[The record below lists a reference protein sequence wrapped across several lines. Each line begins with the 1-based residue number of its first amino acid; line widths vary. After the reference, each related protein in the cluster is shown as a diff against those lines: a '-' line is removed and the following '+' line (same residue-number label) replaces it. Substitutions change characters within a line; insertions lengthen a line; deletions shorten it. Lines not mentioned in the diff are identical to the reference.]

1 MLKEYPKVLVAIP
14 TYEGKDYVFAE
25 NFAAVK
31 GFDYP
36 NYDYV
41 YIDNSK
47 GTSYLKKLRQRGAR
61 AVRVPRGN
69 NSRQALCN
77 AQNYARGKVFS
88 EGYDYL
94 LFVESD
100 LIPRPDTI
108 KRLLKHDKDVVGS
121 LYYLE
126 SETNDLIPKH
136 KVHGFLEAC
145 SLLGVDIS
153 SLNLGEVETKGYLEL
168 KDFKMRSPCVF
179 YVKPSTDGGMGAT
192 RLIKPSEIKALYEK
206 PLQVVHGV
214 GLGCTLIK
222 RSIVNNYVFWWDEN
236 PNNENKHSDV
246 YFYMDLHRDNV
257 KVYLDTTVVVPH
269 YPSKWSDVKDR

>member
-1 MLKEYPKVLVAIP
+1 MAIP
-14 TYEGKDYVFAE
+14 TYEGKDYIFAE
-25 NFAAVK
+25 NFKAVK

-47 GTSYLKKLRQRGAR
+47 GTSYLKKLRQRGAK
-61 AVRVPRGN
+61 AVQVPRGK

-100 LIPRPDTI
+100 LLPRPDTI
-108 KRLLKHDKDVVGS
+108 KRLLSRNKDVVGS

-136 KVHGFLEAC
+136 KVYGFLETC

-153 SLNLGEVETKGYLEL
+153 PLNLSDVEVKGYLEL
-168 KDFKMRSPCVF
+168 KNFKMRSPCVF
-179 YVKPSTDGGMGAT
+179 YVKESKEGGMGAT
-192 RLIKPSEIKALYEK
+192 RLIKPTEIRALYEK
-206 PLQVVHGV
+206 PLHEVHGV

-246 YFYMDLHRDNV
+246 YFYMDLHRDGV
-257 KVYLDTTVVVPH
+257 EVYLDTSVVVPH
-269 YPSKWSDVKDR
+269 FPSKWSDVSDR

>member
-1 MLKEYPKVLVAIP
+1 MAIP
-14 TYEGKDYVFAE
+14 TYEGKDYIFAE

-47 GTSYLKKLRQRGAR
+47 GTSYLKKLRQRGAK
-61 AVRVPRGN
+61 AVRVPRGK

-100 LIPRPDTI
+100 LLPGKDTI
-108 KRLLKHDKDVVGS
+108 KRLLSHNKDVVGS

-126 SETNDLIPKH
+126 SETNELIPKH
-136 KVHGFLEAC
+136 RVKPFLEAC
-145 SLLGVDIS
+145 KMLSVDTS
-153 SLNLGEVETKGYLEL
+153 SLNLGDVDARGYLEL

-179 YVKPSTDGGMGAT
+179 YVNENKEGGMGAT
-192 RLIKPSEIKALYEK
+192 RLIKPTEIKALYEK
-206 PLQVVHGV
+206 PLHIVHGV
-214 GLGCTLIK
+214 GLGCTLIR
-222 RSIVNNYVFWWDEN
+222 RSIVKNYVFWWDEN
-236 PNNENKHSDV
+236 PHNENKHSDV
-246 YFYMDLHRDNV
+246 YFYMDLHRDNIQV
-257 KVYLDTTVVVPH
+257 FLDTSVVVTH
-269 YPSKWSDVKDR
+269 VPSKWSLVKDR